1 VKAVLLDA
9 LGTLVELE
17 PPWPHLVAQ
26 LAAHGVDIDEGAARR
41 ALLAEMRHYR
51 ARCHTAA
58 DAASLAALRAEC
70 TEVLRA
76 ALPEGPSR
84 RLGADELQAAM
95 LASLHFRPYPEVPGV
110 LDRLRVAGLR
120 VVVVSNWDIS
130 LHQVLASTGLTAL
143 VDGVVTSAEAGVS
156 KPAPA
161 IFAAG
166 LRLAGAQPAQALH
179 AGDDI
184 EADVVGARAAGIPA
198 VLVARNGEHPPPGVP
213 AIPTLDGL
221 PHLAGAD

>member
-17 PPWPHLVAQ
+17 PPWPALVME
-26 LAAHGVDIDEGAARR
+26 LAARGVDIDEDAARR
-41 ALLAEMRHYR
+41 ALLVEMRHYR

-58 DAASLAALRAEC
+58 DHESLTALRAEC

-76 ALPEGPSR
+76 ALPEGPARS
-84 RLGADELQAAM
+84 LGAGELQVAM

-110 LDRLRVAGLR
+110 LGRLRAAGLR
-120 VVVVSNWDIS
+120 LVVVSNWDIS
-130 LHQVLASTGLTAL
+130 LHHVLASLGLTAL

-156 KPAPA
+156 KPSPA

-166 LRLAGAQPAQALH
+166 LRLAHAEPAQALH

-184 EADVVGARAAGIPA
+184 QGDVEGARAAGVPA
-198 VLVARNGEHPPPGVP
+198 VLVARNGEQPPPGVP

-221 PHLAGAD
+221 PGLAGVA